1 MAKKNT
7 PKENIQ
13 TSAKN
18 VGSKSPANGKTNM
31 DQRDAAEDQHGKGG
45 SGRKSNEESEDQDAN
60 QKGFG
65 EDE

>member
-7 PKENIQ
+7 DKENIQ
-13 TSAKN
+13 TGTTN
-18 VGSKSPANGKTNM
+18 TGGKSSGNGKTNM
-31 DQRDAAEDQHGKGG
+31 SPRDSAEDQHGKGG
-45 SGRKSNEESEDQDAN
+45 SGRKSNEESQDQDAN